1 LLGGAACPIHY
12 DLVSE
17 RKLGIFSKI
26 KKGENYNNRNT
37 LKYFQELPA
46 SGGSS
51 FEPDARLGKTTVFGR
66 ALFRGQNPE
75 EHTSISRS

>member
-1 LLGGAACPIHY
+1 VHHSGFILGGVALLGGAACPIHY

-26 KKGENYNNRNT
+26 KEGENYNNRNT
-37 LKYFQELPA
+37 LKYFEDLPA

-51 FEPDARLGKTTVFGR
+51 FEPDAEIGKNNS
-66 ALFRGQNPE
+66 FRSG
-75 EHTSISRS
+75 TI